1 MASNGPVL
9 KFLGGL
15 LGFVAL
21 ASPVAAGVPVGGWEL
36 EKDVDTP
43 TYALS
48 EPHSTDLNI
57 DMIVLSCEQGPQRRG
72 LQLSIHLL
80 GSGPLAPLSAGKL
93 KADPRLEVII
103 DGKNHA
109 VRLLFAGDFI
119 VVADSADGAMP
130 LLSERLVNALQYGRQ
145 LELRF
150 DLLQKQGDQAL
161 AFDGKAVFELQAGR
175 GGSAVARVK
184 RCADDRGQHL
194 AETSRSR

>member
-1 MASNGPVL
+1 MASSGQVL

-15 LGFVAL
+15 LGFVTL

-43 TYALS
+43 TYAFS

-57 DMIVLSCEQGPQRRG
+57 DMIVLSCEQCPQRRG

-80 GSGPLAPLSAGKL
+80 GSGPLAPLATGKL
-93 KADPRLEVII
+93 KDDPRLEVII
-103 DGKNHA
+103 DGKTHA

-130 LLSERLVNALQYGRQ
+130 LLSEKLVNALQYGRQ

-150 DLLQKQGDQAL
+150 DLQKQDDQAP
-161 AFDGKAVFELQAGR
+161 AFDGKAIFALQAGR

-194 AETSRSR
+194 AETSRRR

>member
-1 MASNGPVL
+1 MASSGPVL

-21 ASPVAAGVPVGGWEL
+21 ASPVVAGVPVGGWEL

-80 GSGPLAPLSAGKL
+80 GSGPLAPLATGKL
-93 KADPRLEVII
+93 KDDPRLELII

-109 VRLLFAGDFI
+109 VWLLFAGNFI
-119 VVADSADGAMP
+119 VVADSADGAVP
-130 LLSERLVNALQYGRQ
+130 LLSDRLVNALRHGRQ

-150 DLLQKQGDQAL
+150 DFLQEQAGQ
-161 AFDGKAVFELQAGR
+161 APGFDGRAMFELQAGR
-175 GGSAVARVK
+175 GGSAVATVK
-184 RCADDRGQHL
+184 RCADDNGLHL
-194 AETSRSR
+194 AETSRRR